1 MRRRS
6 ENDCENDAGCG
17 LSERLCWAYKALP
30 SQAAFLSAK
39 NRLKGFSGPVGSG
52 KSAALAV
59 EAVRQA
65 YMNGG
70 RQGLLAAPT
79 YAMLRDATLV
89 TVFQTLDTHDVE
101 YEHRKADGELTLSG
115 CGSVTLLRSLDEPER
130 LRGTNLA
137 WFGIDELSYTREDG
151 WLRLEARLRDP
162 KAANLCGFGVWTPQG
177 HDWLYKRFI
186 HEPIQGYG
194 CVRARPFEN
203 RYLLDKTPDYY
214 ERLESSYDPKFYRQE
229 VLGEYLN
236 SKADRVYHCFNPS
249 VHLMPHSYDA
259 TKPLMW
265 ALDFN
270 VSPMSSVVLQRT
282 GNWLAAIDEIIL
294 DRATTEEACLEFEN
308 RYGGHKGPLE
318 IFGDASGRNMHTTS
332 MNDYTILQ
340 SSLYRAGFRNV
351 KLRVP
356 SANPPVL
363 TRVNKV
369 NALLTNALGEV
380 CLEIDPC
387 CRELIKDFEEVMFKP
402 DSGIVDKA
410 RDPRRTHVSD
420 ALGYAVWALFGQ
432 QPKAGE
438 MDKRLF

>member
-1 MRRRS
+1 MGQRS
-6 ENDCENDAGCG
+6 VNDSNGNLHCDP
-17 LSERLCWAYKALP
+17 SEGLCWAYKPLP
-30 SQAAFLSAK
+30 SQAHFLALR

-52 KSAALAV
+52 KSAALAF
-59 EAVRQA
+59 EAVRQS
-65 YMNGG
+65 YINEG

-89 TVFQTLDTHDVE
+89 TLFQTLEGQDVE
-101 YEHRKADGELTLSG
+101 YEHRKADGELTVTG
-115 CGSVTLLRSLDEPER
+115 TGSVVLLRSLDEPER

-162 KAANLCGFGVWTPQG
+162 KAASLCGFGVWTPQG

-186 HEPIQGYG
+186 HEPVAGYG
-194 CVRARPFEN
+194 CVLARPFEN
-203 RYLLDKTPDYY
+203 SYLLGKTPDYY

-236 SKADRVYHCFNPS
+236 SKADRVYHCFDPR
-249 VHLMPHSYDA
+249 VHLAEHCYDP
-259 TKPLMW
+259 TRPLMW

-270 VSPMSSVVLQRT
+270 VAPMSSVVLQRIDER
-282 GNWLAAIDEIIL
+282 LVVIDEIIL

-308 RYGGHKGPLE
+308 RYGRHRAPLE
-318 IFGDASGRNMHTTS
+318 IFGDASGRNMHTTGL
-332 MNDYTILQ
+332 NDYTILQ
-340 SSLYRAGFRNV
+340 SCLYRAGFRNV
-351 KLRVP
+351 RLRVP

-380 CLEIDPC
+380 RLAIDARC
-387 CRELIKDFEEVMFKP
+387 TELIKDFEQVMFKP
-402 DSGIVDKA
+402 GSGIVDKA
-410 RDPRRTHVSD
+410 RDLRRTHVSD
-420 ALGYAVWALFGQ
+420 ALGYAVWGLFGEN
-432 QPKAGE
+432 PKAGE
-438 MDKRLF
+438 VDKRLF